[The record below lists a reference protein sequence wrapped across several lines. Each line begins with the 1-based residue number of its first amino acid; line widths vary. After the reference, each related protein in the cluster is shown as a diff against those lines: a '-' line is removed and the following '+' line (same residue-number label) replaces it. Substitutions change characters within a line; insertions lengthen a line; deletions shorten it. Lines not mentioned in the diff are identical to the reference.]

1 MLNLQSAKL
10 LKWIDLCVS
19 ASLVLHRWKKKS
31 PFGEILHLKLI
42 EREFG
47 CLVSVSI
54 SLHHFNIRTKCFL
67 FTIYICT
74 TEMRTMLKLVP
85 SSGTCLIVFSECFND
100 KRKIHTN
107 TQTNFTIWPEIR
119 TFRPNWMA
127 YSTRDTIK
135 HDTANDALQ
144 HFSTLTLKR
153 SLACDFG
160 PRKPNYPTRKHHFEN
175 TRLGVGNCGTEA
187 VRNDFTT
194 VGNCADHVAKHFEL
208 YEKWILWMKWKRQRI
223 FIQSARLSQFRV
235 FRWCRL
241 SGFDVD

>member
-1 MLNLQSAKL
+1 MD
-10 LKWIDLCVS
+10 WFMCVCVACF
-19 ASLVLHRWKKKS
+19 ASLKKKS

-85 SSGTCLIVFSECFND
+85 SSGTCLIVFSECSKD

-175 TRLGVGNCGTEA
+175 ARLGVGNCGTEA

-194 VGNCADHVAKHFEL
+194 VGNCADHVAKRFEL

-241 SGFDVD
+241 TGFDVD